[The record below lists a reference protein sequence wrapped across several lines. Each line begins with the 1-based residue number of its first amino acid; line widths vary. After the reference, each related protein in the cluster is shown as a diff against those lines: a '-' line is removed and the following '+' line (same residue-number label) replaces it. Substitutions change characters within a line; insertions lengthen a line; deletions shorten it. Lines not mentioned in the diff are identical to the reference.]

1 MVDEEEGFGGGED
14 VDGDRVNGAV
24 DRDDEMGDAAEVS
37 LTRSSAPVIRGYKH
51 GLSTS

>member
-37 LTRSSAPVIRGYKH
+37 LTRPWLHLLR
-51 GLSTS
+51 